1 MPDSG
6 PVSWLDKM
14 QSLDGTKW
22 APGDGKSPTIEDWLS
37 KTGAAYPGMKSY
49 CDAAASEVYFSWCGL
64 TVGYCMASSDIA
76 PVFGTT
82 DTGRFLWAAAWMG
95 WGTPVSLSAPQPGD
109 VVIFDFGGN
118 DHHVSLFVK
127 DNGNGLWSCHGGNQG
142 HAVTLANFPKSTVM
156 GVRRPIPVVSTVA
169 APLVPAVST
178 VAVPAAA
185 QRFNACVQ
193 LVLGDEG
200 GNDDDPDDPGG
211 RTSRGIE
218 QTEWT
223 AWLLTH
229 PSLPADVF
237 NAPLDQII
245 AIYRAEYWDK
255 LSCDD
260 LPAGLD
266 YVVFDYGVLSGIG
279 QSARILQGYVGSAV
293 DGGIGPQT
301 IAAAASAN
309 VPLVINQISD
319 ERITYM
325 EQSKVWSKYGK
336 GWTARVQRV
345 RAVATAMASAA
356 AAAKPAA
363 VATPAIPAA
372 PAPAATSQTPAAPV
386 TPATPPA
393 PPPVVSTQVPQLQIP
408 QGGNEL
414 ATLIAI
420 LLYQRIT
427 GQPWPGTVPIASV
440 PATAPQPAADSTSE
454 STTAKPS
461 VQIGAAGLALAS
473 LLQVIGTIA
482 PPFSTALG
490 GTVIAA
496 ANNATISNP
505 TVGTLATV
513 IPIIVAGLGASNGWS
528 WLSGLR
534 NSMMSAMGSAA
545 NKPK

>member
-6 PVSWLDKM
+6 PVSWLEKM
-14 QSLDGTKW
+14 QGLTGTKW
-22 APGDGKSPTIEDWLS
+22 APGDGKSATIEDWLS
-37 KTGAAYPGMKSY
+37 KIGAAYPGMKSY
-49 CDAAASEVYFSWCGL
+49 CDAAASEEYFSWCGL
-64 TVGYCMASSDIA
+64 TVGYCMALSGIA

-95 WGTPVSLSAPQPGD
+95 WGTPVSAPQPGD

-127 DNGNGLWSCHGGNQG
+127 DNGNGFWSCHGGNQG
-142 HAVTLANFPKSTVM
+142 HAVTVANFPKSTVM

-169 APLVPAVST
+169 APLVPAVGT
-178 VAVPAAA
+178 MAVPAAA
-185 QRFNACVQ
+185 HRFNACVQ

-223 AWLLTH
+223 AWLQTH
-229 PSLPADVF
+229 PTLPADVF
-237 NAPLDQII
+237 NAPQDQII

-279 QSARILQGYVGSAV
+279 QSARILQGFVGAAV
-293 DGGIGPQT
+293 DGEIGPQT
-301 IAAAASAN
+301 IAAAAKAN

-345 RAVATAMASAA
+345 RAAATAMASAA
-356 AAAKPAA
+356 AAPKP
-363 VATPAIPAA
+363 VAAA
-372 PAPAATSQTPAAPV
+372 PPVAPAATPPAPVAPV
-386 TPATPPA
+386 TPATPPVQ
-393 PPPVVSTQVPQLQIP
+393 PPVSSIPAPTLQIP
-408 QGGNEL
+408 QAGNEL

-440 PATAPQPAADSTSE
+440 TAPTTQTVADNANQP
-454 STTAKPS
+454 TTAKPS
-461 VQIGAAGLALAS
+461 MQIGAAGLALAS
-473 LLQVIGTIA
+473 LLQAIGTIA
-482 PPFSTALG
+482 PPFSTVLG
-490 GTVIAA
+490 GTVSAA
-496 ANNATISNP
+496 AEKASISSP

-528 WLSGLR
+528 WLSGLG
-534 NSMMSAMGSAA
+534 NSMMSTMRSAA
-545 NKPK
+545 NKLK